1 MGTPLNQCRKYF
13 YQNRMNLMASNI
25 KQLNEQ
31 TLRRILAELEKKAQ
45 VATHLTLSEVLDDL
59 KQSLLAVN
67 VTADATSKSKQ
78 DKE

>member
-1 MGTPLNQCRKYF
+1 
-13 YQNRMNLMASNI
+13 MASNI